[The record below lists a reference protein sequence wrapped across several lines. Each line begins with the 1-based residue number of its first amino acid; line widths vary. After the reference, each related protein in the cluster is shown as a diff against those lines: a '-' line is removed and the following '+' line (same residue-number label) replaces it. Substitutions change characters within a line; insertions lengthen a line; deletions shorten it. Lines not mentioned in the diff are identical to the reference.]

1 MAYRSSRQVLAS
13 SDDDSDNDWD
23 KSPKNKKRR
32 FSQVTEITTANE
44 DDDIDDASEEEDEEL
59 NNSNRM
65 TPSIE
70 KAIQRSISKL
80 SQENLNLDAEDRKD
94 EKTSLIDHNYCV
106 SKSPVLFED
115 DDPYHG
121 YPQEETIDRE
131 YDPGNLNDECLN
143 NPNGS
148 IKDEGPIDID
158 VLEDPSD
165 LNHLNGEAIDDSLE
179 ESFEVPRLATN
190 HIDKNE
196 VTDGTDCSPK
206 IKNVETTHYKVSEEA
221 ASEQAVA
228 NDLKILKVMFVRT
241 DEKGTPV
248 DDNGIEDKLEENNNI
263 KWSEGK
269 DNGQAVRKFKLIE
282 RRSSDASHKSSE
294 TSVISGSPKEA
305 VTHYKI
311 LNSQE
316 KIITVQS
323 SCKDCDQ
330 EINKDDQ
337 IFTGSSQS
345 QNNDSLLSTLVK
357 VEMKSDDSQDENE
370 DESVLADDS
379 FEYRVEE
386 EKEALEVKPKIN
398 IKPTS
403 DHSTRDLGKKALQTF
418 KEQQSLTVER
428 LQDLHGSL
436 ISRPTETSQEEDPA
450 GLNTNLMPHQQHAL
464 AWLLWRE
471 QQKPPG
477 GVLAD
482 EMGLGKTLTM
492 ISLVL
497 KTLPEFQKK
506 KFEDSSHRFRLLKYF
521 GGTLVVCPASLVA
534 QWAQE
539 IRKHCKK
546 KQLTYEI
553 YHGPNRESNIKRLVR
568 NDIIITTYKLL
579 SRETTNRGISNL
591 LFKVHWERVILDEAH
606 IVRNH
611 KSQMCDAVCRL
622 TANKRWAITG
632 TPIHNK
638 QMDLYAILKFL
649 RCSPFDDLRIWK
661 RWVDNKDD
669 AGHQRLTTVMKTLML
684 RRTKQELMNKGQMEP
699 LTTKVCN
706 TIRVTLDSDERLV
719 YEKVLMYSRTL
730 FAQFLHQRSEKQS
743 MFEMGASYDH
753 RRPTT
758 SPYIAGFNKAQQQ
771 LLAQHADIQSH
782 EILVLLLR
790 LRQICCHPSLIHSML
805 DQQDLDQQNLEDGAI
820 NFQLL
825 NQINNVKLKDNT
837 EKCDIDDDDDEES
850 GVSER
855 VIENLLTKDNPV
867 FDTERQ
873 SAKLRSV
880 ISTIKSIL
888 AKKEKV
894 IVVSQW
900 VGYLQIVAESLKSIE
915 GATYKLYVGSITNK
929 NREKI
934 IDLFNDENQDPQILL
949 LSLNAGGVGLN
960 LMGGN
965 HLMLIDIHWNPQ
977 LELQAQDRIHR
988 FGQKRNVFIYKFI
1001 CSDTIEERIEKLQE
1015 KKLKISGEIL
1025 SGSGKVSTKLTL
1037 DDLRSLFN
1045 I

>member
-1 MAYRSSRQVLAS
+1 MDYFFFFQ
-13 SDDDSDNDWD
+13 
-23 KSPKNKKRR
+23 
-32 FSQVTEITTANE
+32 
-44 DDDIDDASEEEDEEL
+44 
-59 NNSNRM
+59 
-65 TPSIE
+65 
-70 KAIQRSISKL
+70 
-80 SQENLNLDAEDRKD
+80 
-94 EKTSLIDHNYCV
+94 LI
-106 SKSPVLFED
+106 
-115 DDPYHG
+115 
-121 YPQEETIDRE
+121 
-131 YDPGNLNDECLN
+131 
-143 NPNGS
+143 
-148 IKDEGPIDID
+148 
-158 VLEDPSD
+158 
-165 LNHLNGEAIDDSLE
+165 
-179 ESFEVPRLATN
+179 
-190 HIDKNE
+190 
-196 VTDGTDCSPK
+196 
-206 IKNVETTHYKVSEEA
+206 
-221 ASEQAVA
+221 
-228 NDLKILKVMFVRT
+228 RT
-241 DEKGTPV
+241 DEKDTPV
-248 DDNGIEDKLEENNNI
+248 GNGIEEKLEENNNI
-263 KWSEGK
+263 KWSGDK
-269 DNGQAVRKFKLIE
+269 DNGQAMRKFKLIE
-282 RRSSDASHKSSE
+282 RRSSDASYKSSE
-294 TSVISGSPKEA
+294 TSVISGSPKET

-316 KIITVQS
+316 KIITLQS
-323 SCKDCDQ
+323 SCKDCDL
-330 EINKDDQ
+330 EIKKDDQ
-337 IFTGSSQS
+337 IFIESSEF
-345 QNNDSLLSTLVK
+345 QNNNSLLSTLVK
-357 VEMKSDDSQDENE
+357 IEMKSDDSQDDNE
-370 DESVLADDS
+370 DESVSADDS
-379 FEYRVEE
+379 FEYKVEE
-386 EKEALEVKPKIN
+386 EPEALEVKPKIN

-436 ISRPTETSQEEDPA
+436 ISRPTEASQEEDPV
-450 GLNTNLMPHQQHAL
+450 GLNTDLMPHQQHAL

-497 KTLPEFQKK
+497 KTLPEFQIKQI
-506 KFEDSSHRFRLLKYF
+506 EESSHRFKLLKYF

-546 KQLTYEI
+546 QQLTYEI
-553 YHGPNRESNIKRLVR
+553 YHGPNRESNVKRLVR
-568 NDIIITTYKLL
+568 NNIIITTYKLL
-579 SRETTNRGISNL
+579 SCEASNRGISNL
-591 LFKVHWERVILDEAH
+591 LFKVHWERVVLDEAH
-606 IVRNH
+606 VVRNH

-706 TIRVTLDSDERLV
+706 TIRVALDADERLV

-758 SPYIAGFNKAQQQ
+758 SPYIAGFNKAQRQ
-771 LLAQHADIQSH
+771 LLAQHADVQSH

-825 NQINNVKLKDNT
+825 NQINSVNLKDDT
-837 EKCDIDDDDDEES
+837 DKCDIDDDDDEES

-880 ISTIKSIL
+880 VSTIKSIL

-915 GATYKLYVGSITNK
+915 GATYKLYVGSTSIK

-934 IDLFNDENQDPQILL
+934 IDLFNDEDKDPQILL

-988 FGQKRNVFIYKFI
+988 FGQKRDVFIYKFI
-1001 CSDTIEERIEKLQE
+1001 CCDTIEERIEKLQE